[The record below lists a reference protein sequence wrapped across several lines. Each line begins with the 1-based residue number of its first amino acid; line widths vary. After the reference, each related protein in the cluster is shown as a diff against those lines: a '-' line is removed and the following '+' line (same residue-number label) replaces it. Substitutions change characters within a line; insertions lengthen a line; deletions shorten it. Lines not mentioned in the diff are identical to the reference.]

1 MVQLDALVVVPA
13 LFALL
18 ALGVGRRAPRWPRWI
33 ALAAVATQCALFAS
47 LSPSGVF
54 AGQRI
59 AGVAMRGVAPLWS
72 VALDG
77 LSVPLV
83 VLTLFIGVVAV
94 AVSWRISDR
103 PGTYF
108 AIILALQ
115 AAVTAVFLAESIIL
129 FYVAWECVIIPMY
142 FLIGGWGSSNRRHAA
157 TKYLIYTFA
166 GGAVM
171 LVGVLLAMAETGGNA
186 SMTVIASAASRM
198 ITPKL
203 VFWLLMAGFV
213 VKLPLVPFHTWL
225 PDAHTE
231 APTAGSIIL
240 AGVLLKMGA
249 YGILRL
255 AMPFAPS
262 AFQDARP
269 LIAVAGVVG
278 ILYGAAMAYVQTDLK
293 RLVAYSSVAHMGFV
307 ALAIAVATPAA
318 LGAALLVM
326 VSHGFVAGMLF
337 LLVGSLYERTHT
349 RELGRLGGLGA
360 VAPVWSVAFVF
371 GSLASLGL
379 PGLSGFPGEFASIL
393 EAFRTFGWPTAVITV
408 GLVLAAAYNL
418 RAVRETVQG
427 PLGEFKEIADLTPLE
442 MTLVSAFAFGI
453 VWIGLQPGLVLNVA
467 DAALRTLSHAVGG
480 GV

>member
-1 MVQLDALVVVPA
+1 MVQLDALVLVPA

-18 ALGVGRRAPRWPRWI
+18 ALGSGRSMPRTPRWI
-33 ALAAVATQCALFAS
+33 ALTAVAAQCVIFAS
-47 LSPSGVF
+47 LSPTGVF
-54 AGQRI
+54 AGRRL
-59 AGVAMRGVAPLWS
+59 AGVVFGGAAPLWS

-77 LSVPLV
+77 LSAPLV

-94 AVSWRISDR
+94 VASWGITDR
-103 PGTYF
+103 PGSYF

-115 AAVTAVFLAESIIL
+115 AAVTAVFLADSIIL

-166 GGAVM
+166 AGAVM
-171 LVGVLLAMAETGGNA
+171 LVGVILALAETGGNPSIA
-186 SMTVIASAASRM
+186 LIASKAGQM
-198 ITPKL
+198 VTPKL

-262 AFQDARP
+262 AFQDARG
-269 LIAVAGVVG
+269 LLAVVG
-278 ILYGAAMAYVQTDLK
+278 MIGIVYGAAMAYVQTDLK

-307 ALAIAVATPAA
+307 ALAIAVATPAS
-318 LGAALLVM
+318 LGAAVLVM
-326 VSHGFVAGMLF
+326 VSHGLVAGLLF

-379 PGLSGFPGEFASIL
+379 PGLSGFPGEFATVL
-393 EAFRTFGWPTAVITV
+393 ETFRVFGWPTAVIV
-408 GLVLAAAYNL
+408 AGLVLAAAYNL
-418 RAVRETVQG
+418 RAVGKTVQG
-427 PLGEFKEIADLTPLE
+427 PVGEFRAIADLTPSE
-442 MTLVSAFAFGI
+442 TLLASAFAVGI
-453 VWIGLQPGLVLNVA
+453 LWIGLQPGLVLDVA
-467 DAALRTLSHAVGG
+467 ESALGILSRTVGG
-480 GV
+480 GA